1 VEEVIA
7 KVLVRIKRNVL
18 YEMIDHIGI
27 IIVR

>member
-27 IIVR
+27 TL